1 MNRISKEILE
11 DILLVIMVVI
21 VAEVC
26 AVIIL

>member
-1 MNRISKEILE
+1 MNRISKELLE